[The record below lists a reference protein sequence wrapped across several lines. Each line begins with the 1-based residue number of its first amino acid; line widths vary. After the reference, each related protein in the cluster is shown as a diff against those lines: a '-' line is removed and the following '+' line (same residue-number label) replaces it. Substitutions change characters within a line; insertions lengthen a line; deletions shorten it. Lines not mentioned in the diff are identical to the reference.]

1 MNRILLSVSL
11 LALSATGVLAAETG
25 DDAQIPNVVV
35 TAERQGAK
43 DIQQVPLAV
52 TALDARQLETL
63 NLRSYSDYLRL
74 VPSVAVQEEG
84 PGVNG
89 IVIRGLAT
97 RGLSLSEVEDRSL
110 VAVYID
116 DTPVTLQSAN
126 PDLKVLDLERVEVLR
141 GPQGTLYGAGAMSG
155 TVRQITAKPNLTDFF
170 GDLEAVGSR
179 TSGNGGYNGDVRAT
193 VNIPIVTDK
202 AGLRAA
208 AYSGTDSGYIRNVA
222 LGGKGDNNETSNQ
235 VRVAL
240 RVVPNDNLTI
250 DLSTI
255 YAHDFGGLNDAYTGL
270 GSYTFTSLSPERSGD
285 NTSIS
290 NLTIDYDFGAAH
302 LVSSSSALIRKTF
315 YEQSADFTVNDFVFG
330 GNGALDAAKYTIAN
344 KVYDYTEEARL
355 ASSGSG
361 PLKWTAGVFYETGT
375 RNFWED
381 EPVAGFDAR
390 LGAQNGFPGYN
401 SRANDAAFNPDDL
414 FSGTQNTRD
423 TQTALFAEATY
434 SIGDFD
440 VTAGV
445 RYFDWSESY
454 DLAFSGYF
462 GNIADTSPANP
473 FGSVP
478 ETSSSTATAKGVNP
492 KFAADYHLDDD
503 VLLFAEAAKG
513 FRYGG
518 NNQPVP
524 LGICGGALKADGLSS
539 APANFGPDSLWS
551 YSAGE
556 KGSFF
561 GNRLKANLIG
571 YIVNWYD
578 TQTVNTLSC
587 SYYFTENGGKVQS
600 RGAEVELEGVVLPGW
615 TAGVNGS
622 YTDAVTVGPIA
633 NLHAADG
640 ARAPYSPRYIV
651 NLKTDYSR
659 PLANGVLSVSAVWS
673 FKGDAPTGF
682 TPSSSSYRVI
692 PASDSLSAAVTYRTG
707 RWEYGL
713 FGDNLTNGTR
723 IVDYD
728 RYPTLA
734 GSQEP
739 GDRVYY
745 ARPLT
750 VGLRS
755 KVSF

>member
-1 MNRILLSVSL
+1 
-11 LALSATGVLAAETG
+11 
-25 DDAQIPNVVV
+25 
-35 TAERQGAK
+35 
-43 DIQQVPLAV
+43 
-52 TALDARQLETL
+52 
-63 NLRSYSDYLRL
+63 
-74 VPSVAVQEEG
+74 
-84 PGVNG
+84 
-89 IVIRGLAT
+89 
-97 RGLSLSEVEDRSL
+97 
-110 VAVYID
+110 
-116 DTPVTLQSAN
+116 
-126 PDLKVLDLERVEVLR
+126 
-141 GPQGTLYGAGAMSG
+141 MSG
-155 TVRQITAKPNLTDFF
+155 TVRQITVKPNLTDFS
-170 GDLEAVGSR
+170 GDVELAGSR
-179 TSGNGGYNGDVRAT
+179 TSGNGGYNGDARAT
-193 VNIPIVTDK
+193 LNIPILTDK
-202 AGLRAA
+202 VGLRVS

-222 LGGKGDNNETSNQ
+222 LGDRGDNGETNNQ
-235 VRVAL
+235 ARIAL
-240 RVVPNDNLTI
+240 RIVPNDNLTI

-255 YAHDFGGLNDAYTGL
+255 YAHDYGGLNDAYTGL
-270 GSYTFTSLSPERSGD
+270 GSYTFTSLSPERTGD
-285 NTSIS
+285 ITSIS
-290 NLTIDYDFGAAH
+290 NLTLDYDLGAAH
-302 LVSSSSALIRKTF
+302 LLSSSSALIRKNI

-330 GNGALDAAKYTIAN
+330 GKGALNAANYTIAN
-344 KVYDYTEEARL
+344 RVYDYTEEARL

-361 PLKWTAGVFYETGT
+361 PLKWTGGVFYESGS
-375 RNFWED
+375 RKFWED

-401 SRANDAAFNPDDL
+401 SQANDGAFNPNDL

-434 SIGDFD
+434 AIGPVDL
-440 VTAGV
+440 TAGV

-462 GNIADTSPANP
+462 GNIVDTSPANP
-473 FGSVP
+473 YGSVP
-478 ETSSSTATAKGVNP
+478 ETTSSTATAHGVNP

-524 LGICGGALKADGLSS
+524 LSICGGALKAEGLSS

-556 KGSFF
+556 KGTFLGDRF
-561 GNRLKANLIG
+561 KANLTG

-600 RGAEVELEGVVLPGW
+600 RGGEAELEGVVLPGW

-633 NLHAADG
+633 NLHATDG

-651 NLKTDYSR
+651 NLKTDYSHQVG
-659 PLANGVLSVSAVWS
+659 NGTLSVSAVWS
-673 FKGDAPTGF
+673 FKGDAPTSF
-682 TPSSSSYRVI
+682 TPSSASYRVI

-707 RWEYGL
+707 PWEYGV

-728 RYPTLA
+728 RYPSLA

-750 VGLRS
+750 VGFRS